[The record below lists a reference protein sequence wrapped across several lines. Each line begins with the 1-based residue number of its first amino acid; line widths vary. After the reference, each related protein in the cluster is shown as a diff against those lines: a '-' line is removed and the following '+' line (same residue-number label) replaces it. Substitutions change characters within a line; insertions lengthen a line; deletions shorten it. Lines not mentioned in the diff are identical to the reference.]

1 MKSKLLSLLATTC
14 LLIAAA
20 RLVQAPNEAQADS
33 VPEKYLDTVQKG
45 LDYLAH
51 NQFKDGHWEG
61 DDGKH
66 PMALTGLVGLAL
78 LLELDTK
85 EQPGLEEPILVR
97 KYSAEIRRAANW
109 LMDKADGRREGLLFS
124 GHSSE
129 TERYMQGHGLA
140 TLFLAG
146 AYVDAADDAQRKKLA
161 GILGQA
167 VNYIVKAQSTQ
178 GGWYRTSKAE
188 GHDFDEILATAL
200 QMQALQAAENVGI
213 PIPAGAL
220 NDGKQYLMRALR
232 MPEEKSDPARK
243 RSRQMETAAASIS
256 VYNDDLS
263 AFIDRSG
270 KNAQREE
277 WFKVCRTEI
286 PVGPA
291 LAFGRDDLTHYWFAQ
306 VMFDRGG
313 DAWSDYRTAMF
324 DHLRSRQNKD
334 GSWPTSDGIGV
345 GPVYATAL
353 WCVVLQLDKKSH
365 PSRHFVPAPVS

>member
-1 MKSKLLSLLATTC
+1 
-14 LLIAAA
+14 
-20 RLVQAPNEAQADS
+20 
-33 VPEKYLDTVQKG
+33 VQKG
-45 LDYLAH
+45 LDYLAR

-66 PMALTGLVGLAL
+66 PMAMTGLVGLAL

-85 EQPGLEEPILVR
+85 EQPCLEEPILVR

-129 TERYMQGHGLA
+129 TERYMQSHGLA

-161 GILGQA
+161 GILGQT

-243 RSRQMETAAASIS
+243 RSRQTETAAASIS